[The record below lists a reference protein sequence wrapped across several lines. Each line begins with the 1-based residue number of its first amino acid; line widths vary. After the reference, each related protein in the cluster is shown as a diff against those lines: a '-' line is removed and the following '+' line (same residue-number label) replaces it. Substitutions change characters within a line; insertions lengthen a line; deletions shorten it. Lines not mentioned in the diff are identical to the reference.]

1 MDRAFAREGYKDG
14 VQQWRRRVD
23 EDMFDRWWHRLERAA
38 SLLSGRLDDP
48 PSLAELASAAAVSPF
63 HFHRIWRA
71 LTRETVGQTILR
83 LRMEASQEL
92 LLVEGVN
99 VTETATALGF
109 GTPQSFA
116 RAFRRHT
123 GLTPSEHR
131 SSQPSIAEKDTRDV
145 KVSIDRHGEIMV
157 VALRREGKPYTE
169 LNATFGQVWCW
180 AEATDTL
187 KSLHG
192 IYGIPLDDPACVA
205 DDELRY
211 DACLALGVTSAPEPF
226 RVLRLPAGEYARL
239 RHFGS
244 YDGLEAATQYVMGEW
259 LLRSGREPADFPIFH
274 NFINDPDQT
283 PVDELMT
290 DILLLLKETPA

>member
-1 MDRAFAREGYKDG
+1 MDRAFARKGYKDG
-14 VQQWRRRVD
+14 NDSGGVHVD
-23 EDMFDRWWHRLERAA
+23 EDMLDRWWRRLERAA

-92 LLVEGVN
+92 LLVRGAK

-123 GLTPSEHR
+123 GLTPSEHKI
-131 SSQPSIAEKDTRDV
+131 SVASVDKKDAREM
-145 KVSIDRHGEIMV
+145 KVSIDRRGEIMV
-157 VALRREGKPYTE
+157 VALRREGRPYTE
-169 LNATFGQVWCW
+169 LNATFAQVWSW

-187 KSLHG
+187 KYLQG
-192 IYGIPLDDPACVA
+192 IYGIPLDDPASVA
-205 DDELRY
+205 EHELRY
-211 DACLALGVTSAPEPF
+211 DASLALGVTSAPEPF
-226 RVLRLPAGEYARL
+226 RALQLPAGEYACQ

-244 YDGLEAATQYVMGEW
+244 YDGLEAATQYVIGEW
-259 LLRSGREPADFPIFH
+259 LLSSGREPADFPIFH
-274 NFINDPDQT
+274 HFINDPDQT
-283 PVDELMT
+283 PVDELIT
-290 DILLLLKETPA
+290 DVLLPLKERAA

>member
-1 MDRAFAREGYKDG
+1 M
-14 VQQWRRRVD
+14 D
-23 EDMFDRWWHRLERAA
+23 EDMLDRWRRRLERAA

-83 LRMEASQEL
+83 LRMEASQDL
-92 LLVEGVN
+92 LLVKDAS
-99 VTETATALGF
+99 VTETATAIGF

-131 SSQPSIAEKDTRDV
+131 NSQSSVAKKDTADM
-145 KVSIDRHGEIMV
+145 KVAVDRRGEIMV
-157 VALRREGKPYTE
+157 VALRREGKPYTD
-169 LNATFGQVWCW
+169 LNATFGQVWSW

-187 KSLHG
+187 QHLQG
-192 IYGIPLDDPACVA
+192 IYGIPLDDPASVPVN
-205 DDELRY
+205 ELRY
-211 DACLALGVTSAPEPF
+211 DAGLALGVTSAPEPF
-226 RVLRLPAGEYARL
+226 RVLRLPAGEFACL
-239 RHFGS
+239 RHYGS
-244 YDGLEAATQYVMGEW
+244 YDGLEAATQYVVSEW
-259 LLRSGREPADFPIFH
+259 LLSSGREPADFPIFH

-290 DILLLLKETPA
+290 DILLQLKERTS

>member
-1 MDRAFAREGYKDG
+1 MLDR
-14 VQQWRRRVD
+14 WRRR
-23 EDMFDRWWHRLERAA
+23 FERAA

-48 PSLAELASAAAVSPF
+48 PSLADLASAAAVSPF

-71 LTRETVGQTILR
+71 LTHETVGQTILR

-92 LLVEGVN
+92 LLVKDTS

-131 SSQPSIAEKDTRDV
+131 DSQSLVAEQGTREMNV
-145 KVSIDRHGEIMV
+145 AVDRRGEIMV
-157 VALRREGKPYTE
+157 VGLRREGKPYTD
-169 LNATFGQVWCW
+169 LNATFGQVWSW

-187 KSLHG
+187 KDLHG
-192 IYGIPLDDPACVA
+192 IYGIPLDDPASVP
-205 DDELRY
+205 DSQLRY
-211 DACLALGVTSAPEPF
+211 DACLAIGVTSAPQPF
-226 RVLRLPAGEYARL
+226 RVLRLAAGKYACL

-244 YDGLEAATQYVMGEW
+244 YDGLEAATQSVVAEW
-259 LLRSGREPADFPIFH
+259 LLSSGREPADFPIFH
-274 NFINDPDQT
+274 HFQNDPDQT
-283 PVDELMT
+283 PVEELMT
-290 DILLLLKETPA
+290 DILMLLKERPA

>member
-1 MDRAFAREGYKDG
+1 
-14 VQQWRRRVD
+14 
-23 EDMFDRWWHRLERAA
+23 
-38 SLLSGRLDDP
+38 
-48 PSLAELASAAAVSPF
+48 
-63 HFHRIWRA
+63 
-71 LTRETVGQTILR
+71 
-83 LRMEASQEL
+83 MEASQEL
-92 LLVEGVN
+92 LLVKGAN

-131 SSQPSIAEKDTRDV
+131 SSKPSVAEEDPRDM
-145 KVSIDRHGEIMV
+145 KVSIDRRGETLV

-169 LNATFGQVWCW
+169 LNATFGQVWSW

-187 KSLHG
+187 KYLHG
-192 IYGIPLDDPACVA
+192 IYGIPLDDPASVA

-211 DACLALGVTSAPEPF
+211 DACLALGVKSAPEPF
-226 RVLRLPAGEYARL
+226 RVLRLPAGDYACL

-244 YDGLEAATQYVMGEW
+244 YDGLEAATQYVMSEW
-259 LLRSGREPADFPIFH
+259 LLSSDREPADYPIFH
-274 NFINDPDQT
+274 GFINDPDQT

-290 DILLLLKETPA
+290 DILLPLNERPA

>member
-1 MDRAFAREGYKDG
+1 VGEDKLDR
-14 VQQWRRRVD
+14 WRR
-23 EDMFDRWWHRLERAA
+23 RLERAA

-48 PSLAELASAAAVSPF
+48 PSLAEFASAAAVSPF

-83 LRMEASQEL
+83 LRMEASQGL
-92 LLVEGVN
+92 LLVKDAS
-99 VTETATALGF
+99 VTETATAIGF

-131 SSQPSIAEKDTRDV
+131 RSHSFVAKKDTADI
-145 KVSIDRHGEIMV
+145 KVAVDRRGEIMV
-157 VALRREGKPYTE
+157 IALRREGKPYTD
-169 LNATFGQVWCW
+169 LNATFGQVWAW

-187 KSLHG
+187 QHLQG
-192 IYGIPLDDPACVA
+192 IYGIPLDDPASVPVN
-205 DDELRY
+205 ELRY
-211 DACLALGVTSAPEPF
+211 DVGLALGVMSAPDPF
-226 RVLRLPAGEYARL
+226 RVLRLPAGEFAYL
-239 RHFGS
+239 RHYGS
-244 YDGLEAATQYVMGEW
+244 YDGLEAATPYVMGEW
-259 LLRSGREPADFPIFH
+259 LLSSGREPADFPIFH

-290 DILLLLKETPA
+290 DILLQLKEKTW

>member
-1 MDRAFAREGYKDG
+1 MLDR
-14 VQQWRRRVD
+14 WRRR
-23 EDMFDRWWHRLERAA
+23 FERAA

-92 LLVEGVN
+92 LRVKDAS
-99 VTETATALGF
+99 VTETATAIGF

-123 GLTPSEHR
+123 GRTPSEHR
-131 SSQPSIAEKDTRDV
+131 NSQSSVAKKDAADM
-145 KVSIDRHGEIMV
+145 KVAVDRRGEIMV
-157 VALRREGKPYTE
+157 VVLRREGKAYTD
-169 LNATFGQVWCW
+169 LNATFGEVWSW

-187 KSLHG
+187 QHLQG
-192 IYGIPLDDPACVA
+192 IYGIPLDDPASVPV
-205 DDELRY
+205 DKLRY
-211 DACLALGVTSAPEPF
+211 DAGLALGVTSAPEPF
-226 RVLRLPAGEYARL
+226 RVLRLPAGEFACL

-244 YDGLEAATQYVMGEW
+244 YDGLEAATQYVVSEW
-259 LLRSGREPADFPIFH
+259 LLSSGREPADFPVFH

-283 PVDELMT
+283 PVDELIT
-290 DILLLLKETPA
+290 DILLPLKERNS

>member
-1 MDRAFAREGYKDG
+1 MLDR
-14 VQQWRRRVD
+14 WRRR
-23 EDMFDRWWHRLERAA
+23 FERAA

-92 LLVEGVN
+92 LRVKDAS
-99 VTETATALGF
+99 VTETATAIGF

-123 GLTPSEHR
+123 GRTPSEHR
-131 SSQPSIAEKDTRDV
+131 NSQSSVAKKDAADM
-145 KVSIDRHGEIMV
+145 KVAVDRRGEIMV
-157 VALRREGKPYTE
+157 VVLRREGKAYTD
-169 LNATFGQVWCW
+169 LNATFGEVWSW

-187 KSLHG
+187 QHLQG
-192 IYGIPLDDPACVA
+192 IYGIPLDDPASVPV
-205 DDELRY
+205 DKLRY
-211 DACLALGVTSAPEPF
+211 DAGLALGVTSAPEPF
-226 RVLRLPAGEYARL
+226 RVLRLPAGEFACL

-244 YDGLEAATQYVMGEW
+244 YGGLEAATQYVVGEW
-259 LLRSGREPADFPIFH
+259 LLSSGREPADFPVFH

-283 PVDELMT
+283 PVDELIT
-290 DILLLLKETPA
+290 DILLPLKERNS

>member
-1 MDRAFAREGYKDG
+1 VDQDMLDR
-14 VQQWRRRVD
+14 WRRR
-23 EDMFDRWWHRLERAA
+23 FERAA

-92 LLVEGVN
+92 LRVKDAS
-99 VTETATALGF
+99 VTETATAIGF

-123 GLTPSEHR
+123 GRTPSEHR
-131 SSQPSIAEKDTRDV
+131 NSQSSVAKKDAADM
-145 KVSIDRHGEIMV
+145 KVAVDRRGEIMV
-157 VALRREGKPYTE
+157 VVLRREGKAYTD
-169 LNATFGQVWCW
+169 LNATFGEVWSW

-187 KSLHG
+187 QHLQG
-192 IYGIPLDDPACVA
+192 IYGIPLDDPASVPV
-205 DDELRY
+205 DKLRY
-211 DACLALGVTSAPEPF
+211 DAGLALGVTSAPEPF
-226 RVLRLPAGEYARL
+226 RVLRLPAGEFACL

-244 YDGLEAATQYVMGEW
+244 YGGLEAATQYVVGEW
-259 LLRSGREPADFPIFH
+259 LLSSGREPADFPVFH

-283 PVDELMT
+283 PVDELIT
-290 DILLLLKETPA
+290 DILLPLKERNS

>member
-1 MDRAFAREGYKDG
+1 
-14 VQQWRRRVD
+14 VD
-23 EDMFDRWWHRLERAA
+23 EDMLDRWRRRFERAA
-38 SLLSGRLDDP
+38 FLLSGRLDDP

-71 LTRETVGQTILR
+71 LMRETVGQTILR

-92 LLVEGVN
+92 LLVKDAS

-131 SSQPSIAEKDTRDV
+131 NSQPSVAEKDTQDM
-145 KVSIDRHGEIMV
+145 KVAVDRRGEIMV

-169 LNATFGQVWCW
+169 LNATFGQVWSW

-187 KSLHG
+187 KNLHG
-192 IYGIPLDDPACVA
+192 IYGIPLDDPASVA

-211 DACLALGVTSAPEPF
+211 DASLALGVSSAPAPF
-226 RVLRLPAGEYARL
+226 RVLRLPAGEFARL

-259 LLRSGREPADFPIFH
+259 LLSSGREPADFPIFH

-283 PVDELMT
+283 SVDELMT
-290 DILLLLKETPA
+290 DILLPLKERSS

>member
-1 MDRAFAREGYKDG
+1 
-14 VQQWRRRVD
+14 VD
-23 EDMFDRWWHRLERAA
+23 EDMLDRWRRRFERAA

-92 LLVEGVN
+92 LRVKDAS
-99 VTETATALGF
+99 VTETATAIGF

-123 GLTPSEHR
+123 GRTPSEHR
-131 SSQPSIAEKDTRDV
+131 NSQSSVAKKDAADM
-145 KVSIDRHGEIMV
+145 KVAVDRRGEIMV
-157 VALRREGKPYTE
+157 VVLRREGKAYTD
-169 LNATFGQVWCW
+169 LNATFGEVWSW

-187 KSLHG
+187 QHLQG
-192 IYGIPLDDPACVA
+192 IYGIPLDDPASVPV
-205 DDELRY
+205 DKLRY
-211 DACLALGVTSAPEPF
+211 DAGLALGVTSAPEPF
-226 RVLRLPAGEYARL
+226 RVLRLPAGEFACL

-244 YDGLEAATQYVMGEW
+244 YDGLEAATQYVVSEW
-259 LLRSGREPADFPIFH
+259 LLSSGREPADFPVFH

-283 PVDELMT
+283 PVDELIT
-290 DILLLLKETPA
+290 DILLPLKERNS

>member
-1 MDRAFAREGYKDG
+1 MDRAFAREAYKDG
-14 VQQWRRRVD
+14 VQQRRRHVN
-23 EDMFDRWWHRLERAA
+23 EDMFDRWWCRFERAA

-71 LTRETVGQTILR
+71 LTSETVGQTILR

-92 LLVEGVN
+92 LLVEGAK

-131 SSQPSIAEKDTRDV
+131 SSQPSVAEKGTRDM
-145 KVSIDRHGEIMV
+145 KVSIDRRGEIVV

-169 LNATFGQVWCW
+169 LNATFARVWSW

-187 KSLHG
+187 KDLNG
-192 IYGIPLDDPACVA
+192 IYGIPLDDPATVA
-205 DDELRY
+205 DEELRY
-211 DACLALGVTSAPEPF
+211 DAGLALGVTSAPEPF
-226 RVLRLPAGEYARL
+226 RVLRLPAGEYACL

-244 YDGLEAATQYVMGEW
+244 YDGLEAATQHVVGEW
-259 LLRSGREPADFPIFH
+259 LLSSGREPADFPTFH

-290 DILLLLKETPA
+290 DILVPLKGRPV

>member
-1 MDRAFAREGYKDG
+1 MDEDMLDR
-14 VQQWRRRVD
+14 WRRR
-23 EDMFDRWWHRLERAA
+23 FERAA

-71 LTRETVGQTILR
+71 LTRETIGQTILR
-83 LRMEASQEL
+83 LRMEASLEL
-92 LLVEGVN
+92 LLVKDAS
-99 VTETATALGF
+99 VTETATAIGF

-131 SSQPSIAEKDTRDV
+131 NSQSSVAKKDAADM
-145 KVSIDRHGEIMV
+145 KVAVDRRGEIMV
-157 VALRREGKPYTE
+157 VVLRREGKAYTD
-169 LNATFGQVWCW
+169 LNATFGEVWSW

-187 KSLHG
+187 QHLQG
-192 IYGIPLDDPACVA
+192 IYGIPLDDPASVPV
-205 DDELRY
+205 DKLRY
-211 DACLALGVTSAPEPF
+211 DAGLALGVTSAPEPF
-226 RVLRLPAGEYARL
+226 RVLRLPAGEFACL

-244 YDGLEAATQYVMGEW
+244 YDGLEAATQYVVSEW
-259 LLRSGREPADFPIFH
+259 LLSSGREPADFPVFH

-283 PVDELMT
+283 PVDELIT
-290 DILLLLKETPA
+290 DILLPLKERNS

>member
-1 MDRAFAREGYKDG
+1 MDEDMLDR
-14 VQQWRRRVD
+14 WRRR
-23 EDMFDRWWHRLERAA
+23 FERAA

-83 LRMEASQEL
+83 LRLEASQQL
-92 LLVEGVN
+92 LLIKDAS
-99 VTETATALGF
+99 VTETATAIGF

-131 SSQPSIAEKDTRDV
+131 NSQSPVAKRDTADM
-145 KVSIDRHGEIMV
+145 KVAVDRRGEMMV
-157 VALRREGKPYTE
+157 VALRREGKAYTD
-169 LNATFGQVWCW
+169 LNATFGQVWSW

-187 KSLHG
+187 QHLQG
-192 IYGIPLDDPACVA
+192 IYGIPLDDPASVPV
-205 DDELRY
+205 DELRY
-211 DACLALGVTSAPEPF
+211 DAGLALGVTSAPEPF
-226 RVLRLPAGEYARL
+226 RVLRLPAGEFACL

-244 YDGLEAATQYVMGEW
+244 YDGLEAATQYVVGEW
-259 LLRSGREPADFPIFH
+259 LLSSGREPADFPVFH

-283 PVDELMT
+283 PVYELIT
-290 DILLLLKETPA
+290 DILLPLKERNS

>member
-1 MDRAFAREGYKDG
+1 VDQDMLDR
-14 VQQWRRRVD
+14 WRRR
-23 EDMFDRWWHRLERAA
+23 FERAA

-92 LLVEGVN
+92 LRVKDAS
-99 VTETATALGF
+99 VTETATAIGF

-131 SSQPSIAEKDTRDV
+131 NSQSSVAKKDAADM
-145 KVSIDRHGEIMV
+145 KVAVDRRGEIMV
-157 VALRREGKPYTE
+157 VVLRREGKAYTD
-169 LNATFGQVWCW
+169 LNATFGEVWSW

-187 KSLHG
+187 QHLQG
-192 IYGIPLDDPACVA
+192 IYGIPLDDPASVPV
-205 DDELRY
+205 DKLRY
-211 DACLALGVTSAPEPF
+211 DAGLALGVTSAPEPF
-226 RVLRLPAGEYARL
+226 RVLRLPAGEFACL

-244 YDGLEAATQYVMGEW
+244 YDGLEAATQYVVSEW
-259 LLRSGREPADFPIFH
+259 LLSSGREPADFPVFH

-283 PVDELMT
+283 PVDELIT
-290 DILLLLKETPA
+290 DILLPLKERNS

>member
-1 MDRAFAREGYKDG
+1 
-14 VQQWRRRVD
+14 
-23 EDMFDRWWHRLERAA
+23 MFDRWWRRFERAA

-48 PSLAELASAAAVSPF
+48 PSLGELASAAAVSPF

-71 LTRETVGQTILR
+71 LTGETVGQTILR
-83 LRMEASQEL
+83 LRMEASREL
-92 LLVEGVN
+92 LLVEGAN

-131 SSQPSIAEKDTRDV
+131 SSQPSVAEKDTRDMR
-145 KVSIDRHGEIMV
+145 VSIDRRGEIMV
-157 VALRREGKPYTE
+157 VALRREGKPYTN
-169 LNATFGQVWCW
+169 LNATFGKVWSW

-187 KSLHG
+187 KNLHG
-192 IYGIPLDDPACVA
+192 IYGIQLDDPASVPE
-205 DDELRY
+205 DELRY
-211 DACLALGVTSAPEPF
+211 DAGLALGVTSAPEPF
-226 RVLRLPAGEYARL
+226 RVLRLPAGEYACL

-244 YDGLEAATQYVMGEW
+244 YDGLEAATQHVVGEW
-259 LLRSGREPADFPIFH
+259 LLSSDRDPANFPIIH

-283 PVDELMT
+283 PVDDLMT
-290 DILLLLKETPA
+290 DVLLLLKGRTS

>member
-1 MDRAFAREGYKDG
+1 MDEDMLDR
-14 VQQWRRRVD
+14 WRRR
-23 EDMFDRWWHRLERAA
+23 FERAA

-83 LRMEASQEL
+83 LRLEASQEL
-92 LLVEGVN
+92 LLIKDAS
-99 VTETATALGF
+99 VTETATAIGF

-131 SSQPSIAEKDTRDV
+131 NSQSPVAKRDTADM
-145 KVSIDRHGEIMV
+145 KVAVDRRGEMMV
-157 VALRREGKPYTE
+157 VALRREGKAYTD
-169 LNATFGQVWCW
+169 LNATFGQVWSW

-187 KSLHG
+187 QHLQG
-192 IYGIPLDDPACVA
+192 IYGIQLDDPASVPV
-205 DDELRY
+205 DELRY
-211 DACLALGVTSAPEPF
+211 DAGLALGVTSAPEPF
-226 RVLRLPAGEYARL
+226 RVLRLPAGEFACL

-244 YDGLEAATQYVMGEW
+244 YDGLEAATQYVVGEW
-259 LLRSGREPADFPIFH
+259 LLSSGREPADFPVFH

-283 PVDELMT
+283 PVDELIT
-290 DILLLLKETPA
+290 DILLPLKERST

>member
-1 MDRAFAREGYKDG
+1 M
-14 VQQWRRRVD
+14 QHWRRDVD
-23 EDMFDRWWHRLERAA
+23 EDMLDRWTRRFARAA

-92 LLVEGVN
+92 LLVKDAS
-99 VTETATALGF
+99 VTETATAIGF

-131 SSQPSIAEKDTRDV
+131 NSQSSVAKKDTAEM
-145 KVSIDRHGEIMV
+145 KVAIDRRGEIMV
-157 VALRREGKPYTE
+157 VALRREGKPYTD
-169 LNATFGQVWCW
+169 LNATFGQVWSW

-187 KSLHG
+187 QHLQG
-192 IYGIPLDDPACVA
+192 IYGIPLDDPASVPIN
-205 DDELRY
+205 ELRY
-211 DACLALGVTSAPEPF
+211 DASLALGVTSAPEPF
-226 RVLRLPAGEYARL
+226 RVLRLPAGEFACL
-239 RHFGS
+239 RHYGS
-244 YDGLEAATQYVMGEW
+244 YDELEAATQYVMGEW
-259 LLRSGREPADFPIFH
+259 LLSSSREPADFPIFH

-283 PVDELMT
+283 AVDELMT
-290 DILLLLKETPA
+290 DILLQLKERTS